1 MNQRPAAPPDQTLES
16 LINGELSNIRGDAG
30 EVCKRELH
38 FLNAPLTMA
47 TCGSPGALTLILTLT
62 LPLTRTLPLPRTLP
76 LTLTLPL
83 ALPLTPTLTRCGSK
97 GSFIN
102 ISQMV
107 ACVGQQ
113 SVAGKRMPDGFIHR
127 ALPHLKP
134 EPEPEPWP

>member
-1 MNQRPAAPPDQTLES
+1 MPGCTAEQTLES

-47 TCGSPGALTLILTLT
+47 TCGS
-62 LPLTRTLPLPRTLP
+62 
-76 LTLTLPL
+76 
-83 ALPLTPTLTRCGSK
+83 K

-113 SVAGKRMPDGFIHR
+113 SVAGKRMPANPTLTLTLTLTITLTLTVTSVCGSLAGMGVRSSFCSCCSGSTCWI
-127 ALPHLKP
+127 
-134 EPEPEPWP
+134 